1 MSDRIEL
8 SPTPGSVA
16 VARRWST
23 DHAARAGF
31 AVEIDTVALL
41 VSELVTNV
49 VLHARTAC
57 ELVLIPLGN
66 VLRVEV
72 RDGSNAMP
80 SGTIQT
86 DPMAL
91 SGRGMVLIDAL
102 STHHGSEAL
111 PGGGKLVWFELETI
125 TAP

>member
-8 SPTPGSVA
+8 SPAPSSVA

-23 DHAARAGF
+23 DLAARAGF
-31 AVEIDTVALL
+31 AVEADTVALL

-49 VLHARTAC
+49 VLHARTTC
-57 ELVLIPLGN
+57 ELVLIPDGN

-80 SGTIQT
+80 AESAQT

-102 STHHGSEAL
+102 STTHGAEAM
-111 PGGGKLVWFELETI
+111 PGGGKLV
-125 TAP
+125 